1 MKYTSAE
8 ANKLLKTL
16 EKKRE
21 KKAGKE
27 KKVAKFTVS
36 STENVEELR
45 PGYDFAD
52 TQQQL
57 AKIDEDIRKV
67 KHAINVFNV
76 THEIPGFDGV
86 TIDQALIWLPQMNIE
101 AKKLAAMAESIERER
116 VESFR
121 TTIIDYVIANYDI
134 EEAEKAYDEMRDKL
148 NKLQLALDVANTTQT
163 IEIDVETN

>member
-21 KKAGKE
+21 KIAGKE

-163 IEIDVETN
+163 IEIHVETN